1 MTNKQKK
8 MNLFKQNLSEQK
20 HETPEN
26 NNFKQDLSKS
36 NVKKSN
42 NEIVIDENEIDNSFE
57 SMKKLFE
64 NNDGIDKKDE
74 KVVKKEENQLNQM
87 INNLILSIFQ
97 RYNKYNTLLQQKS
110 KFTNSLKDYYSLEYF
125 QNEIMEN
132 KTKIEKLEIQLNEMK
147 TIIKYLLPAN
157 IVNIKRKILDIVIFS
172 ILKKNK
178 ASFQIDEN
186 YCPNKNF
193 LDKIYNRLN
202 EFDKRENLS
211 EDQKNKIKDKIK
223 FINNQR
229 IKKNSS
235 ITFLYKCLD
244 LF

>member
-1 MTNKQKK
+1 
-8 MNLFKQNLSEQK
+8 
-20 HETPEN
+20 
-26 NNFKQDLSKS
+26 
-36 NVKKSN
+36 
-42 NEIVIDENEIDNSFE
+42 
-57 SMKKLFE
+57 MKKLFE

-125 QNEIMEN
+125 QNEIMED
-132 KTKIEKLEIQLNEMK
+132 KTKIEKLEIQLNEIK
-147 TIIKYLLPAN
+147 SIIKHLLPSN

-172 ILKKNK
+172 ILKKNN

-235 ITFLYKCLD
+235 ITFPYKCLD

>member
-1 MTNKQKK
+1 
-8 MNLFKQNLSEQK
+8 
-20 HETPEN
+20 
-26 NNFKQDLSKS
+26 
-36 NVKKSN
+36 
-42 NEIVIDENEIDNSFE
+42 
-57 SMKKLFE
+57 MKKLFE

-74 KVVKKEENQLNQM
+74 KVVKKEENQIIWYYLSFKDT
-87 INNLILSIFQ
+87 INIIF
-97 RYNKYNTLLQQKS
+97 YFKQKS
-110 KFTNSLKDYYSLEYF
+110 IFTNSLKDYYLLENF
-125 QNEIMEN
+125 QNEIMED
-132 KTKIEKLEIQLNEMK
+132 KTKIEKLEIQLNE
-147 TIIKYLLPAN
+147 IKSIVKHLLPSN

-172 ILKKNK
+172 ILKKNN

-235 ITFLYKCLD
+235 ITFPYKCLD
-244 LF
+244 LFWNFSLFIKRNSMI